1 MGAGRPSAG
10 QWTAGSRKSSLDG
23 SAGTDREAVRRP
35 VDGRSRAFLSQLP
48 QTCNPIRHWS
58 DVVPFCFGGTAT
70 MQTHTKRMKLLKKG
84 QGNMHAEVTCQTQS
98 CSTATGQCMLPPH
111 PDEPKNTALPTTL
124 NYIWY
129 IFCGCRLSSSRP
141 VRKKRNLF
149 DVLLLDSHTPPP
161 PSISM
166 LG

>member
-1 MGAGRPSAG
+1 MPGGRRQANGRPEAGNHHSTARPARTGRPSG
-10 QWTAGSRKSSLDG
+10 GPWTAG
-23 SAGTDREAVRRP
+23 
-35 VDGRSRAFLSQLP
+35 SRAFLSQLP
-48 QTCNPIRHWS
+48 QTCNPIRQWS

-124 NYIWY
+124 NYIWH
-129 IFCGCRLSSSRP
+129 ILCGRRLSSSRP
-141 VRKKRNLF
+141 VRKKTQFL
-149 DVLLLDSHTPPP
+149 
-161 PSISM
+161 
-166 LG
+166 